1 MLKNFPTKNGVIL
14 YSEKKGAIE
23 AVRENSE
30 IIVNKLSEI
39 DFQDKLFE
47 TKKDV
52 NDQINKITDMLIKR
66 MCIMY
71 IILAIILGVT
81 LGFYGILLS
90 LLFLLIILG
99 NAFFFPVIIFLNKN
113 KEFSQFMRIIYQN
126 NNNDEKF
133 KISKVDLFWCQKK
146 LFYCIYI
153 YILVIVEIANF
164 ILNIKLFPI
173 ILVGLMI
180 IYFIFL
186 YWKKLIFK
194 NLMIKVIYRKPT
206 KSQEELFK
214 IAENELQN
222 L

>member
-1 MLKNFPTKNGVIL
+1 MLKNFPTKNGVVL

-23 AVRENSE
+23 AVRKNGE

-39 DFQDKLFE
+39 EFQDKLFE

-99 NAFFFPVIIFLNKN
+99 LH
-113 KEFSQFMRIIYQN
+113 
-126 NNNDEKF
+126 
-133 KISKVDLFWCQKK
+133 
-146 LFYCIYI
+146 
-153 YILVIVEIANF
+153 
-164 ILNIKLFPI
+164 
-173 ILVGLMI
+173 
-180 IYFIFL
+180 L
-186 YWKKLIFK
+186 Y
-194 NLMIKVIYRKPT
+194 V
-206 KSQEELFK
+206 
-214 IAENELQN
+214 
-222 L
+222 

>member
-99 NAFFFPVIIFLNKN
+99 LH
-113 KEFSQFMRIIYQN
+113 
-126 NNNDEKF
+126 
-133 KISKVDLFWCQKK
+133 
-146 LFYCIYI
+146 
-153 YILVIVEIANF
+153 
-164 ILNIKLFPI
+164 
-173 ILVGLMI
+173 
-180 IYFIFL
+180 L
-186 YWKKLIFK
+186 Y
-194 NLMIKVIYRKPT
+194 V
-206 KSQEELFK
+206 
-214 IAENELQN
+214 
-222 L
+222 

>member
-1 MLKNFPTKNGVIL
+1 MLKNFPTKNGVVL

-23 AVRENSE
+23 AVRKNGE

-39 DFQDKLFE
+39 EFQDKLFE

-52 NDQINKITDMLIKR
+52 NDKINQLTETLIMR
-66 MCIMY
+66 MCIVY
-71 IILAIILGVT
+71 IILAIILGLT

-99 NAFFFPVIIFLNKN
+99 NAFFFPIIIFLNKN

-133 KISKVDLFWCQKK
+133 KISNVDLFWCQKK
-146 LFYCIYI
+146 LFYCIFN
-153 YILVIVEIANF
+153 YILLIVGIINF
-164 ILNIKLFPI
+164 TLNIKFYPI
-173 ILVGLMI
+173 VLAGI
-180 IYFIFL
+180 IIFYLIFL
-186 YWKKLIFK
+186 LWKKIIFK
-194 NLMIKVIYRKPT
+194 NLMIKVMYRKLT
-206 KSQEELFK
+206 RMQKELFI
-214 IAENELQN
+214 IAENELRK

>member
-14 YSEKKGAIE
+14 YSEKKGTIE

-99 NAFFFPVIIFLNKN
+99 LH
-113 KEFSQFMRIIYQN
+113 
-126 NNNDEKF
+126 
-133 KISKVDLFWCQKK
+133 
-146 LFYCIYI
+146 
-153 YILVIVEIANF
+153 
-164 ILNIKLFPI
+164 
-173 ILVGLMI
+173 
-180 IYFIFL
+180 L
-186 YWKKLIFK
+186 Y
-194 NLMIKVIYRKPT
+194 V
-206 KSQEELFK
+206 
-214 IAENELQN
+214 
-222 L
+222 

>member
-113 KEFSQFMRIIYQN
+113 KENCKFSENSRIQ
-126 NNNDEKF
+126 
-133 KISKVDLFWCQKK
+133 
-146 LFYCIYI
+146 
-153 YILVIVEIANF
+153 F
-164 ILNIKLFPI
+164 ILDCGYFP
-173 ILVGLMI
+173 
-180 IYFIFL
+180 F
-186 YWKKLIFK
+186 
-194 NLMIKVIYRKPT
+194 
-206 KSQEELFK
+206 
-214 IAENELQN
+214 
-222 L
+222 